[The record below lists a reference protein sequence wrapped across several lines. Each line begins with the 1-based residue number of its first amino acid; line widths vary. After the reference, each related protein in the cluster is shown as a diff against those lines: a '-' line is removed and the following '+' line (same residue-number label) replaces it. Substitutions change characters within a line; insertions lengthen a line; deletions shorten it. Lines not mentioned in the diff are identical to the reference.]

1 MSKEVAKILNSIDNI
16 KHKTILMLVYS
27 AGLRVGELVKLKPE
41 DIDPVRNI
49 GSSYICDINF
59 LGDF

>member
-1 MSKEVAKILNSIDNI
+1 
-16 KHKTILMLVYS
+16 MLVYS

-41 DIDPVRNI
+41 DVDPVRNI